1 MSLTKKQLAFVDE
14 YFVNGFNAKASYL
27 KNYPNVTEGTA
38 EVQGSRLLNNPKIK
52 AEIEARQRDLRA
64 KNNIDR
70 EFLLN
75 EYLQLLESC
84 KKEGLD
90 GVGTIKDRT
99 NWARALAQVS
109 KLLGLDA
116 PEKVEHSGRITLK
129 AVVPGIDDS
138 EQKQLDDY
146 DESDETN

>member
-14 YFVNGFNAKASYL
+14 YFINGFNAKASYL
-27 KNYPNVTEGTA
+27 KSYPNVTEGTA

-52 AEIEARQRDLRA
+52 AEIEARQKELRA

-116 PEKVEHSGRITLK
+116 PEKVEHSGQITLK

-146 DESDETN
+146 DESDEAN